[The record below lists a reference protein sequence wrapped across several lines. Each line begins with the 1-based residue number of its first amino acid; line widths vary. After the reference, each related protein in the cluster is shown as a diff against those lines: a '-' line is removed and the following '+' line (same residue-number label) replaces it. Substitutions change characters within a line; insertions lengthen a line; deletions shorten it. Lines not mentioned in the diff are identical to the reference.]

1 MENQSLPA
9 YNQSPNHWKTTTIT
23 LLIALTV
30 GVVIWIFKS
39 QTQPS
44 IVSNIINQKPL
55 TQNIA
60 PINSIIPQKEIM
72 DSEIFQTTGNCTIDE
87 CEAQE
92 EGDFFD
98 HTDFIG

>member
-44 IVSNIINQKPL
+44 IVSNIINQNL
-55 TQNIA
+55 
-60 PINSIIPQKEIM
+60 
-72 DSEIFQTTGNCTIDE
+72 
-87 CEAQE
+87 
-92 EGDFFD
+92 
-98 HTDFIG
+98 